1 MQLTKEQSLA
11 LAKAKA
17 KALTSVPQPQPED
30 VEEKKP
36 SLIMDFLLK
45 TLQPESLANIG
56 SAVLGSQVPK
66 RSALTA
72 KDVLG
77 EGRTEALG
85 SGIME
90 GATLG
95 FRGELGS
102 GIEAGLE
109 AVQGE
114 NFMTAYKRALAQAEA
129 EERRKKEAFPG
140 SYLAGEIGGS
150 LPLGIIT
157 GTALS
162 QAQKA
167 KDVGRFGRMLSQGA
181 LAGTEAGIAGFG
193 TETGTIPER
202 AKTAS
207 ISAAI
212 GAPLGIASELPL
224 PFGKTPE
231 AKKLEQSGVDLS
243 LGQAMGGGTK
253 YAEDIFTRGL
263 LGDIIGATA
272 EQKKGFETFTKSI
285 IEQSLSDIGFVAPK
299 GLNSTQIANE
309 ALEQIDDYF
318 KEAVESASL
327 PDATPAI
334 NFVEELVSPESI
346 SELKLSPE
354 QTKDL
359 MKSLNNLFVKQL
371 DGTSMLGQNAQ
382 NAMSDLGKKAFS
394 LMGGDSTSADRNV
407 AKKLNELKDLIMD
420 SMIEQDPANQSLKK
434 ARNAYK
440 NKGLI
445 EDILSKSEK
454 KEAIT
459 PASVQTSLRR
469 KLGRKEYTKSPMYE
483 TSRLAKEVLGT
494 GAIPS
499 REPNPLAA
507 NIGSFLLPSAIAGGY
522 LNPLALSVIPSLAA
536 YRGGRPGRDL
546 AMGLLSTPAA
556 TLKSTAAA
564 PTLVPSLMNMY
575 ENEQVAP

>member
-1 MQLTKEQSLA
+1 MTIDLQAARAEARKKLEAKRLKEAESKPSTISNMFTEKLPNLA
-11 LAKAKA
+11 LA
-17 KALTSVPQPQPED
+17 
-30 VEEKKP
+30 
-36 SLIMDFLLK
+36 I
-45 TLQPESLANIG
+45 
-56 SAVLGSQVPK
+56 LGSQVPT
-66 RSALTA
+66 RSAQTA
-72 KDVLG
+72 VDVLG

-85 SGIME
+85 SGLME

-167 KDVGRFGRMLSQGA
+167 KDVGRVGRMLSQGA

-253 YAEDIFTRGL
+253 YAEDIFTRSL
-263 LGDIIGATA
+263 LGDVLGATA
-272 EQKKGFETFTKSI
+272 AQRKGFETFSKSI
-285 IEQSLSDIGFVAPK
+285 LDRTLSDIGFVASKKDKPTEVGRK
-299 GLNSTQIANE
+299 
-309 ALEQIDDYF
+309 ALKYLDNYF

-334 NFVEELVSPESI
+334 NFVQELASPESI

-371 DGTSMLGQNAQ
+371 DGTSMSGQNAQ

-420 SMIEQDPANQSLKK
+420 SMVAQDPANIKLEK

-440 NKGLI
+440 NRNLI
-445 EDILSKSEK
+445 QSLKKKSVK

-459 PASVQTSLRR
+459 PVTLEETLES
-469 KLGRKEYTKSPMYE
+469 KLGEKAYAESPLYE
-483 TSRLAKEVLGT
+483 MSRIGRQVLGE
-494 GAIPS
+494 GSVPV
-499 REPNPLAA
+499 REPSPLAA
-507 NIGSFLLPSAIAGGY
+507 NLGTFLLPSAVAGGF
-522 LNPLALSVIPSLAA
+522 LDPFALSVVPSLAA

-546 AMGLLSTPAA
+546 AIGLLSTPAA

>member
-1 MQLTKEQSLA
+1 MTIDLQAARAEARKKLAERLLKESESKPSTISSVLTKTLPNLA
-11 LAKAKA
+11 L
-17 KALTSVPQPQPED
+17 S
-30 VEEKKP
+30 
-36 SLIMDFLLK
+36 M
-45 TLQPESLANIG
+45 
-56 SAVLGSQVPK
+56 LGSPVPTQ
-66 RSALTA
+66 AA
-72 KDVLG
+72 QNAVDVLG

-85 SGIME
+85 SGLME

-102 GIEAGLE
+102 GIEAGLK

-114 NFMTAYKRALAQAEA
+114 NFMTAYKSALAQAEA

-150 LPLGIIT
+150 LPLGIAT

-181 LAGTEAGIAGFG
+181 LSGAEAGIAGFG
-193 TETGTIPER
+193 TETGTIAER
-202 AKTAS
+202 GKAAG

-212 GAPLGIASELPL
+212 AAPLGILSELPL
-224 PFGKTPE
+224 PFGKTSE
-231 AKKLEQSGVDLS
+231 ARKLEELGVDLS

-253 YAEDIFTRGL
+253 YAEDIFTRSL
-263 LGDIIGATA
+263 LGDVLGATEA
-272 EQKKGFETFTKSI
+272 QRKGFETFSKSI
-285 IEQSLSDIGFVAPK
+285 LDRTLSDIGFVASKKDKPTEVGRK
-299 GLNSTQIANE
+299 
-309 ALEQIDDYF
+309 ALKYLDDYF
-318 KEAVESASL
+318 KKAVKSASL

-346 SELKLSPE
+346 SELKISPE

-359 MKSLNNLFVKQL
+359 INTLENLFVRQL
-371 DGTSMLGQNAQ
+371 EGTSMPGKNAQ
-382 NAMSDLGKKAFS
+382 NAMSDLGKKAFNIIQNKE
-394 LMGGDSTSADRNV
+394 STTAQKEV

-420 SMIEQDPANQSLKK
+420 SMVAQDLANIKLKK
-434 ARNAYK
+434 ARDAYK
-440 NKGLI
+440 NRDLI
-445 EDILSKSEK
+445 KSLKKKSVK

-459 PASVQTSLRR
+459 PVTLEETLQS
-469 KLGRKEYTKSPMYE
+469 KLGEKAYAESPLYE
-483 TSRLAKEVLGT
+483 MSRIGRQVLGE
-494 GAIPS
+494 GSVPV
-499 REPNPLAA
+499 REPSPLAA
-507 NIGSFLLPSAIAGGY
+507 NLGTFLLPSAVAGGF
-522 LNPLALSVIPSLAA
+522 LDPFALSVVPSLAA
-536 YRGGRPGRDL
+536 YRGGKTGRDL
-546 AMGLLSTPAA
+546 AIGLLSTPAA

>member
-1 MQLTKEQSLA
+1 MTIDLKAARVEARKKLEAKRLKEAESKPSTISNMFTEKLPNLA
-11 LAKAKA
+11 LA
-17 KALTSVPQPQPED
+17 
-30 VEEKKP
+30 
-36 SLIMDFLLK
+36 I
-45 TLQPESLANIG
+45 
-56 SAVLGSQVPK
+56 LGSQVPT
-66 RSALTA
+66 RSAQTA
-72 KDVLG
+72 VDVLG

-167 KDVGRFGRMLSQGA
+167 KDVGRAGRMLSQGA

-193 TETGTIPER
+193 TETGDIEDR
-202 AKTAS
+202 LKTAA
-207 ISAAI
+207 ISGGTGLILGGAAE
-212 GAPLGIASELPL
+212 GLPL
-224 PFGKTPE
+224 PFGRTSE
-231 AKKLEQSGVDLS
+231 AKQLEASGVDLS

-253 YAEDIFTRGL
+253 YAEDIFTRSL

-272 EQKKGFETFTKSI
+272 EQKKGFETFTKRI
-285 IEQSLSDIGFVAPK
+285 VEQSLSDIGFVAPK
-299 GLNSTQIANE
+299 GLDSTQIANE
-309 ALEQIDDYF
+309 ALQQIDNYF
-318 KEAVESASL
+318 KESVESASL
-327 PDATPAI
+327 PDATPVI
-334 NFVEELVSPESI
+334 NFVQDLLKPESL
-346 SELKLSPE
+346 SQLKLSKQ

-359 MKSLNNLFVKQL
+359 LSTLDNLVVKQL
-371 DGTSMLGQNAQ
+371 DGTSMTGQNAQ
-382 NAMSDLGKKAFS
+382 DAMSDLGKTALS
-394 LMGGDSTSADRNV
+394 LMLGRESKSADKKV
-407 AKKLNELKDLIMD
+407 ARKLNELKDLIMD

-459 PASVQTSLRR
+459 PAGVETSLRR
-469 KLGRKEYTKSPMYE
+469 KLGTKEYTKSPMYE
-483 TSRLAKEVLGT
+483 TARLAKEVLGT

-507 NIGSFLLPSAIAGGY
+507 NIGSFLLPSAIASGY
-522 LNPLALSVIPSLAA
+522 FNPLALSVIPSLAA

-546 AMGLLSTPAA
+546 AIGLLSTPAA